1 MQEAASQK
9 TTIVYEAPTPEASA
23 VAGPEPARRSK
34 VKMSITE
41 DQIGNSVEAA
51 LASCFSPELK
61 NQINRDVLTIQIRS
75 ALTDLLQNSQVQVIK
90 NKPEITPKPDNPTTV
105 PVSDSLV
112 LDRIVLNSLVLDIL
126 CVGQSQFGQRQ
137 RR

>member
-41 DQIGNSVEAA
+41 EQIGNSVEAA

-90 NKPEITPKPDNPTTV
+90 NQPEITPKPDNPTTV
-105 PVSDSLV
+105 PVWAKTKEMKFIKNIKAKSPS
-112 LDRIVLNSLVLDIL
+112 RNAAPMTE
-126 CVGQSQFGQRQ
+126 QERT
-137 RR
+137 